1 MIAVLSPAKSLR
13 ETEFAIETTVPRF
26 VRDAGKLVS
35 LLKQKDVSELME
47 LMDISEKLAVLN
59 HDRFRRFS
67 HAPRYPAGWLMHGD
81 VYIGL
86 NIDDFTAKDIAF
98 ADDHIRILSGLYG
111 LLRLRDEVRPY
122 RLEMG
127 TRLATDKGKTLYDF
141 WGHRIRK
148 ELLKSPGADLIVNL
162 ASQEYSRVLDLT
174 TIDAPVLTVEFK
186 EVRGGKLQM
195 IPLYSKIARGMMA
208 RFMVKTRA
216 ESKEALKDF
225 DYEGYGFNK
234 ALSDEWTYVFTRKS

>member
-13 ETEFAIETTVPRF
+13 EEPFAVETTAPRF
-26 VRDAGKLVS
+26 ARDAGRLVS
-35 LLKQKDVSELME
+35 LLKKKDVSELME

-59 HDRFRRFS
+59 HDRFRHFS
-67 HAPRYPAGWLMHGD
+67 RARRYPAGWLMHGD

-86 NIDDFTAKDIAF
+86 GIDDFSPEDIAY

-111 LLRLRDEVRPY
+111 LLRLRDEIRPY

-127 TRLATDKGKTLYDF
+127 TRLVTDKGKTLYDY
-141 WGHRIRK
+141 WGHRVRK
-148 ELLKSPGADLIVNL
+148 ELLKSPAGDLIVNL
-162 ASQEYSRVLDLT
+162 ASQEYSRVLDLA

-186 EVRGGKLQM
+186 EIRGSSVQM

-208 RFMVKTRA
+208 RYMVKTRA
-216 ESKEALKDF
+216 ESKEALKGF
-225 DYEGYGFNK
+225 DYEGYAYND